1 MLRGYL
7 VSLILQGNFIFRIH
21 KNFVVSNI
29 KYLKPVRF
37 AVWMTDL

>member
-21 KNFVVSNI
+21 ENFVVFQTSNI
-29 KYLKPVRF
+29 KHLKSVRF
-37 AVWMTDL
+37 T